1 MRERAGDARSDMA
14 QRGAWTPQKVRDR
27 IRVSMLVKRL
37 TDHAVGKVEM
47 SPTQVKAVEVLLKK
61 SLPDLASVE
70 LSGKEDGAPIALEL
84 KGSDVHG

>member
-1 MRERAGDARSDMA
+1 
-14 QRGAWTPQKVRDR
+14 
-27 IRVSMLVKRL
+27 MLVKRL

-61 SLPDLASVE
+61 SLPDLAAIE

-84 KGSDVHG
+84 KGSDVDG

>member
-1 MRERAGDARSDMA
+1 MA

-37 TDHAVGKVEM
+37 TDHVVGKSEM
-47 SPTQVKAVEVLLKK
+47 SQTQLKAVEILLKK
-61 SLPDLASVE
+61 SLPDLAAIE
-70 LSGKEDGAPIALEL
+70 LSGNKDAPVALEL

>member
-1 MRERAGDARSDMA
+1 MA

-61 SLPDLASVE
+61 SLPDLAAIE

-84 KGSDVHG
+84 KGSDVDG

>member
-1 MRERAGDARSDMA
+1 MA

-37 TDHAVGKVEM
+37 TDHVLGKQEM
-47 SPTQVKAVEVLLKK
+47 SPTQLKAAEVLLKK
-61 SLPDLASVE
+61 SLPDLAAIE

-84 KGSDVHG
+84 KGSDVDG

>member
-1 MRERAGDARSDMA
+1 MA

-37 TDHAVGKVEM
+37 TDHVVGKNEM
-47 SPTQVKAVEVLLKK
+47 SQTQLKAAEILLKK
-61 SLPDLASVE
+61 SLPDLSSVDAT
-70 LSGKEDGAPIALEL
+70 LRGDADAPLALEL

>member
-1 MRERAGDARSDMA
+1 MA

-61 SLPDLASVE
+61 SLPDLAAIE
-70 LSGKEDGAPIALEL
+70 LSGKEDGAPIALTL
-84 KGSDVHG
+84 NGSDVDG